1 MATTQRLYPV
11 ADGGKPKTVGAEGA
25 TMAGDAIADG
35 LDLRVAE
42 LLCSRLCHDMISP
55 VAAINNGLELLADDD
70 GSSAAEISGLLT
82 QSAGQAAGRLMFY
95 RAAYGLGGDQADSLT
110 VADLARLVEGL
121 VEADKI
127 GFRWPRAGETALGR
141 IGSKLL
147 LNAAV
152 MAIEALPRGGRIS
165 VALTGEPPETLVI
178 EAEGTGATI
187 RPEVAEALR
196 QDVDVG
202 SLTPRSVH
210 GYFTAWLARSR
221 GGAIEPETRTD
232 AVRLRLVLPPRG

>member
-11 ADGGKPKTVGAEGA
+11 ASDQTKAEGGEGVR
-25 TMAGDAIADG
+25 MAADAIADG
-35 LDLRVAE
+35 LDLRVTE

-55 VAAINNGLELLADDD
+55 VAAISNGLELLVEDD
-70 GSSAAEISGLLT
+70 GSSGDEISGLLSH
-82 QSAGQAAGRLMFY
+82 SAGQAAGRLMFY
-95 RAAYGLGGDQADSLT
+95 RAAYGLGGDQADGLT
-110 VADLARLVEGL
+110 VADLARLVEAL
-121 VEADKI
+121 VERDKI
-127 GFRWPRAGETALGR
+127 AFRWPRAAETVLGR
-141 IGSKLL
+141 VGSKLL

-165 VALTGEPPETLVI
+165 AALTGEPPDTLVI

-187 RPEVAEALR
+187 RPEVAEALGR
-196 QDVDVG
+196 DVDVE

-221 GGAIEPETRTD
+221 GGAFEPETRAD
-232 AVRLRLVLPPRG
+232 SVRLRLVLPARR